1 MQAKPSASLG
11 VFLRPRSFAHRPSA
25 DYALR
30 WFVIGCI
37 AALTAYLLR
46 VNGIVIDAG
55 LLWLLAALLCVILFP
70 VPVSLALSTMVPRL
84 TCVAAYFVDFM
95 LSLLQLIV
103 VAHIFLPVSYLA
115 AMAGAHVPLL
125 DTTLS
130 RLDITLFDFD
140 WNTADQWIAGCPAIE
155 EILLTVYHTMFFQA
169 FALLV
174 LGTLLRPGERNAE
187 LVWLV
192 LVSLTITTGVFVFTP
207 ALGMAGRI
215 GSDHIDVLREIRSG
229 NFTIL
234 SIQRMEG
241 IVNFP
246 SFHTTLAML
255 YPYIALRLH
264 KRLLLVFVPLNTIM
278 ILSIPVIGGHYLA
291 DLFGGVAVAVVSIV
305 AVRLIGETCSVRLAP
320 SGGG

>member
-1 MQAKPSASLG
+1 M
-11 VFLRPRSFAHRPSA
+11 FLRRRSSGSRPTA

-30 WFVIGCI
+30 WFVIGCV

-46 VNGIVIDAG
+46 ANRIVIDAG

-84 TCVAAYFVDFM
+84 TCVAAYLVDFM

-103 VAHIFLPVSYLA
+103 VAQIFLPVSYLA

-140 WNTADQWIAGCPAIE
+140 WNTADQWIAGRPAIE

-174 LGTLLRPGERNAE
+174 LGSLLRPGERNAE

-215 GSDHIDVLREIRSG
+215 GSGHIDVLREIRSG